1 MKDFLTIF
9 GVVGLTLFGVMIT
22 IGIVASGVMFWIN
35 LFS

>member
-1 MKDFLTIF
+1 MRDLILVLGTLGFA
-9 GVVGLTLFGVMIT
+9 LFGVMIT

>member
-1 MKDFLTIF
+1 MRDLILVLGALGFA
-9 GVVGLTLFGVMIT
+9 LFGGMIT